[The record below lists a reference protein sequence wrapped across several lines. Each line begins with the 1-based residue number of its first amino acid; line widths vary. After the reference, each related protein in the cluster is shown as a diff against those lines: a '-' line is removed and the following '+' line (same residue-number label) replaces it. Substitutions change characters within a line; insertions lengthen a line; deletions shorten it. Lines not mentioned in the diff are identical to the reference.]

1 MKYPDKNT
9 IEYIDW
15 ARLNLTPNLLADWN
29 AWVLGDPSRKS
40 LESQF
45 EWPSWPNV
53 FAELDKITARGLE
66 SLGDVAAESDAVL
79 DYFLITE
86 TTKSIEQGDIVLILG
101 RKGTGKTALV
111 RYFTEDESKKETARA
126 ISLDGYPWKIH
137 EQRIDASASE
147 VEAYIA
153 SWRYLM
159 AVQFAILLTNHSMVD
174 SKTSEFLAIKAF
186 LESNYGN
193 VSPAIGDI
201 LLPDR
206 LELSKTTLEPQIL
219 GNKLGGV
226 SFERTNR
233 NAGRELSALT
243 DTLMQT
249 ISNLASACGIQDL
262 SLHFDELD
270 RGLTTFDDSR
280 KNMLI
285 GLISAALS
293 VSRESGKWPVRCRPI
308 VYLRTDLWE
317 ALRFSDKTKITYGKT
332 KVLEWD
338 SDSLMKLVE
347 ARIRKQIDKN
357 ASWKSISS
365 PNLMRGSQ
373 SKWDH
378 ILTRTFMRPRD
389 VIQFLNS
396 ALTVANKRETQQGQ
410 PLIIQSKDITDARI
424 NYSTYLKREL
434 DDEIGSH
441 WQNWDDA
448 LKACSSIS
456 TVTFQY
462 DQFVENYERRKS
474 KANELSVDDALS
486 MLYQYSVIGYEGRSG
501 YGGSSWIFHYL
512 QPQAGWDGKATRFKV
527 HAGLKEY
534 AKLREER
541 TGSSHTEEV
550 DE

>member
-1 MKYPDKNT
+1 MRSPDKNT
-9 IEYIDW
+9 AEYLEW
-15 ARLNLTPNLLADWN
+15 ARLNLSQDQISDWS
-29 AWVLGDPSRKS
+29 AWILGDSSRKS
-40 LESQF
+40 SESQF
-45 EWPSWPNV
+45 EWPNWPIALNQLENIS
-53 FAELDKITARGLE
+53 ARNLKI
-66 SLGDVAAESDAVL
+66 LGDVAAESDAVL
-79 DYFLITE
+79 EYFLITE
-86 TTKSIEQGDIVLILG
+86 TTKSIEKGNTVLILG

-111 RYFTEDESKKETARA
+111 RYFTEDEKRKETARA

-137 EQRIDASASE
+137 EQRVDASASE

-159 AVQFAILLTNHSMVD
+159 AIQFAILLTNHSKVD
-174 SKTSEFLAIKAF
+174 DQTNEFKSIKIF
-186 LESNYGN
+186 LESNYGSIN
-193 VSPAIGDI
+193 PDIGDI

-206 LELSKTTLEPQIL
+206 LEISKTTLEPQVL
-219 GNKLGGV
+219 GNKLGGI

-243 DTLMQT
+243 DTLLQS
-249 ISNLASACGIQDL
+249 ISKLASACGIEDL

-270 RGLTTFDDSR
+270 RGLTTFEDSR

-285 GLISAALS
+285 GLVSAALA
-293 VSRESGKWPVRCRPI
+293 VSRESSKWPVRCRPI

-317 ALRFSDKTKITYGKT
+317 ALRFSDKTKVTYGKT
-332 KVLEWD
+332 TVLEWD

-347 ARIRKQIDKN
+347 ARIRKQLNEK
-357 ASWKSISS
+357 ASWKSITS
-365 PNLMRGSQ
+365 PSLMRGSQ

-389 VIQFLNS
+389 VIQFLNC
-396 ALTVANKRETQQGQ
+396 ALTVVHKREPELGL
-410 PLIIQSKDITDARI
+410 PLIIKSKDITDARVD
-424 NYSTYLKREL
+424 YSTYLKREL
-434 DDEIGSH
+434 DDEVGSH
-441 WQNWDDA
+441 WSNWDDA

-462 DQFVENYERRKS
+462 DQFIEKYESRKS
-474 KANELSVDDALS
+474 KTNDLGADAALS

-512 QPQAGWDGKATRFKV
+512 NPQAGWDSNSTRFKV
-527 HAGLKEY
+527 HAGLKEF

-541 TGSSHTEEV
+541 TGPSQV
-550 DE
+550 DHEDE